1 LDEALHWCDRWLAGN
16 RLAPE
21 AHYLRGLILLEMGRH
36 REAEEALRRCLYLEP
51 QMGLAHVA
59 LGQIARQR
67 GHGVSAR
74 RHLSVA
80 RALLEKHGRDEL
92 LHEAGGLTAGR
103 LRESL
108 ATSHEGRP

>member
-1 LDEALHWCDRWLAGN
+1 
-16 RLAPE
+16 
-21 AHYLRGLILLEMGRH
+21 
-36 REAEEALRRCLYLEP
+36 
-51 QMGLAHVA
+51 MGLAHVA

-67 GHGVSAR
+67 GHAVSAL